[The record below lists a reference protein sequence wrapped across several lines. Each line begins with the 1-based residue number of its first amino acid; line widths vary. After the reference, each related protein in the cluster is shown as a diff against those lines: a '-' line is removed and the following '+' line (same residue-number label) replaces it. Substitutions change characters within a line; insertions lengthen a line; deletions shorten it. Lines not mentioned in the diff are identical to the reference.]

1 MKRRKS
7 WCEMQDATEE
17 RKPCCSTFGKA
28 LKSEFKCSKFG
39 FTGAIFS
46 LFPLPQVIIIALG
59 LVIWACV
66 EIPLEVKRSKEE
78 HMKLYYFL
86 YATNWAFLTY
96 TVTSSIF
103 AVYCAYFNFNKEKHV
118 PKCFS
123 EFLWFLYGMSMNTV
137 LVTSLVYWAAFWDP
151 KYAISLESPAAE
163 QLSSLIFALTIF
175 NHMVP
180 SRVREEFRAG
190 PRCMAST
197 RQWASCLA
205 LTAVVPA
212 ISGWAPESKFKHL
225 IPACTVFID
234 AWVNG
239 LPIRLLHAIYPTLLG
254 LIYAVFSYIYYDAG
268 NIRPIY
274 PVLDWSKPAD
284 AVIASV
290 LTITF
295 GLVIQVFLYVI
306 FFIRI
311 VLSYRLGGRGELVSQ
326 WWKENGAE
334 DPSGT

>member
-1 MKRRKS
+1 
-7 WCEMQDATEE
+7 MQDATEE

-46 LFPLPQVIIIALG
+46 LFPLPQWIWMDGVVYTIYRVIIALG

-151 KYAISLESPAAE
+151 KYV
-163 QLSSLIFALTIF
+163 QFY
-175 NHMVP
+175 
-180 SRVREEFRAG
+180 R
-190 PRCMAST
+190 
-197 RQWASCLA
+197 
-205 LTAVVPA
+205 
-212 ISGWAPESKFKHL
+212 PESKFKHL